1 MAEPNTQSPTSS
13 MAENQ
18 RKLWAIVRREY
29 LSRVRTRW
37 FVISTVFG
45 PLLFALFAFLP
56 LLLSSRDDANTA
68 HRVIVLD
75 ATGTPLGRYV
85 ARSLGAQDGPGRQA
99 TTIADVQAVPPG
111 AIETARAT
119 ATSDVTRRLASGYVL
134 LDSTTLRGDSVRYAG
149 RRADTRSEM
158 RRITDAVRAG
168 LIAVRLEQHGVP
180 AATVDTAI
188 AVPAPVLATEA
199 INDAG
204 KSTASE
210 AKAILAAGVS
220 FLLYMSIVLYGQ
232 SMLSGVIEEKLSRVA
247 EIVISSVS
255 PDILLAGKVLGVT
268 AVGITQQVLWIG
280 GSVLM
285 VMGRGL
291 LFPAT
296 TAAAAK
302 AAAQGGSSLSSGAF
316 LDAAIATPWSWVLVV
331 LLFFLLGFI
340 FYGALYAAVGATVG
354 SEQEARQAA
363 QPVIMLLVLTAVF
376 ISPVLQ
382 NPGSD
387 IARVMSLL
395 PFSSAIIMPLRM
407 AMVDVPA
414 WEVASSIVLLVLG
427 CFGAVW
433 LAARIYRVGLLM
445 YGKRPSLRELR
456 RWIAS
461 A

>member
-1 MAEPNTQSPTSS
+1 MADTTTSTTS
-13 MAENQ
+13 RMAENQ
-18 RKLWAIVRREY
+18 RKLWAVVRREY

-45 PLLFALFAFLP
+45 PLLFSLFAFLP
-56 LLLSSRDDANTA
+56 LILSRRDASQTA

-75 ATGTPLGRYV
+75 ATNTSLGRYV
-85 ARSLGAQDGPGRQA
+85 ARSLGAQDGAERQA
-99 TTIADVQAVPPG
+99 TTVADVQTVTPAELE
-111 AIETARAT
+111 AARAT
-119 ATSDVTRRLASGYVL
+119 ATSDVTRRLASGVVVL
-134 LDSTTLRGDSVRYAG
+134 DATTLRGDSVRYAG
-149 RRADTRSEM
+149 RQADSRSEM
-158 RRITDAVRAG
+158 RRISDAVRAG

-188 AVPAPVLATEA
+188 AVPAPVLATET

-204 KSTASE
+204 KNTASE

-268 AVGITQQVLWIG
+268 AVGITQQVAWIA

-285 VMGRGL
+285 VVGRGY
-291 LFPAT
+291 LFGAPAAP
-296 TAAAAK
+296 AAAA
-302 AAAQGGSSLSSGAF
+302 AGNSLSSGAF

-414 WEVASSIVLLVLG
+414 WEVTTSIVLLLLG
-427 CFGAVW
+427 CFAAVW

-456 RWIAS
+456 RWIA
-461 A
+461 AA